1 VLCPFRFAVSQIN
14 TFASVLGEQYEAVE
28 GLDHLLKIMD
38 FLIHHMLRTSA
49 LRFPEKEALVDREN
63 RLTFEE
69 AVRKIAGLADGLR
82 QAGLERGDR
91 VGIYL
96 ETSVLQALSIFGV
109 SQAGGVFV
117 PINNLLFPEQVA
129 HIAGDCQMKGLITSR
144 DKVASLASVL
154 KSIPALDF
162 VVVTDGG
169 EKIEIRPRVYDLN
182 EFLAMPAPHAWRDSS
197 IGKDL
202 AAIIYTSGST
212 GKPKGVM
219 LSHEQVMAGSSIV
232 SDYLGITSDD
242 RIVGVLPLSFD
253 AGLNQL
259 MTAVQQGGTYVPMT
273 FVFAREIVKMLQREK
288 ITGMAGVPTLWSLM
302 AQPNSGLARY
312 DLPHLRYITNT
323 GGRMPQTVLN
333 ALRNALPATRIFLM
347 YGLTEAFRSTY
358 LPPEELDRRPTS
370 MGKAIPNTEIL
381 IVNEHSQS
389 CKPGEVGELVHRGP
403 TVSMGYWG
411 QPELTAKVLRPHPF
425 LPTELGTQERICY
438 SGDLVKMDED
448 GFLYFVGRR
457 DTMIKS
463 SGFRISPTEVEEVLF
478 QSGQVRQ
485 AAVIGIPNEVLGQ
498 SIKAFVVSKNGD
510 GIDTNALLG
519 FCAEKMP
526 RHMVPKAVEIL
537 EELPKMSNGKV
548 NYVALRQREGI

>member
-1 VLCPFRFAVSQIN
+1 
-14 TFASVLGEQYEAVE
+14 
-28 GLDHLLKIMD
+28 
-38 FLIHHMLRTSA
+38 MLRPSVNCA
-49 LRFPEKEALVDREN
+49 PEKEALVHN
-63 RLTFEE
+63 NQRLTYREVASRVGGL
-69 AVRKIAGLADGLR
+69 AVGLQRAGLR
-82 QAGLERGDR
+82 RGDR

-96 ETSVLQALSIFGV
+96 DPSVAQVLSIFAV

-117 PINNLLFPEQVA
+117 PINHLLFPDQVA
-129 HIAGDCQMKGLITSR
+129 HIANDCKMRGLITTQT
-144 DKVASLASVL
+144 KLGNLASVL
-154 KSIPALDF
+154 ENIPSLDF
-162 VVVTDGG
+162 VVAVHDG
-169 EKIEIRPRVYDLN
+169 ESRSLSVPLHDFDELCVLDSANR
-182 EFLAMPAPHAWRDSS
+182 WRDTA
-197 IGKDL
+197 IEKDL
-202 AAIIYTSGST
+202 AAILYTSGST

-232 SDYLGITSDD
+232 SDYLGISSDD
-242 RIVGVLPLSFD
+242 RIIGVLPLSFD

-259 MTAVQQGGTYVPMT
+259 MTAVQQGGTYVPVT
-273 FVFAREIVKMLQREK
+273 FTFAREIVKLLQREK

-302 AQPNSGLARY
+302 AQPSSSLGKET
-312 DLPHLRYITNT
+312 LPHLRYITNT
-323 GGRMPQTVLN
+323 GGRMPQPVLN
-333 ALRNALPATRIFLM
+333 TLRKALSTTQIFLM

-381 IVNEHSQS
+381 VVNDQGLS

-425 LPTELGTQERICY
+425 LPPELGGEEKVCY

-463 SGFRISPTEVEEVLF
+463 SGYRISPTEVEEVLF
-478 QSGQVRQ
+478 HSGVVRH
-485 AAVIGIPNEVLGQ
+485 AAVIGIPDEVLGQ

-510 GIDTNALLG
+510 GLDTNALLG
-519 FCAEKMP
+519 FCAKKMP
-526 RHMVPKAVEIL
+526 RHMVPKAVEEL
-537 EELPKMSNGKV
+537 DELPKMSNGKV
-548 NYVALRQREGI
+548 DYVALRRREGL

>member
-1 VLCPFRFAVSQIN
+1 
-14 TFASVLGEQYEAVE
+14 
-28 GLDHLLKIMD
+28 
-38 FLIHHMLRTSA
+38 
-49 LRFPEKEALVDREN
+49 
-63 RLTFEE
+63 
-69 AVRKIAGLADGLR
+69 
-82 QAGLERGDR
+82 
-91 VGIYL
+91 
-96 ETSVLQALSIFGV
+96 
-109 SQAGGVFV
+109 
-117 PINNLLFPEQVA
+117 
-129 HIAGDCQMKGLITSR
+129 
-144 DKVASLASVL
+144 
-154 KSIPALDF
+154 
-162 VVVTDGG
+162 
-169 EKIEIRPRVYDLN
+169 
-182 EFLAMPAPHAWRDSS
+182 
-197 IGKDL
+197 
-202 AAIIYTSGST
+202 
-212 GKPKGVM
+212 
-219 LSHEQVMAGSSIV
+219 
-232 SDYLGITSDD
+232 
-242 RIVGVLPLSFD
+242 LSFD

-273 FVFAREIVKMLQREK
+273 FVFAREIIKMLQREK

-302 AQPNSGLARY
+302 AQPNSGLAKY
-312 DLPHLRYITNT
+312 DLPHLHYITNT
-323 GGRMPQTVLN
+323 GGRMPQTILN
-333 ALRNALPATRIFLM
+333 ALRSALPATRIFLM

-425 LPTELGTQERICY
+425 LPTELGTEERICY

-485 AAVIGIPNEVLGQ
+485 AAVIGIPDEVLGQ

-510 GIDTNALLG
+510 GIDTNVLLG

-537 EELPKMSNGKV
+537 EELPIMSNGKV
-548 NYVALRQREGI
+548 NYVALRQREGL